1 MDNIKKKTLLTL
13 ARASIAE
20 AVDVEYSLDTK
31 TLLEENPW
39 LEEQGASFVT
49 LTTNG
54 DRLRGCIGSIIAHR
68 KLYEDIIHNAKSAAM
83 DDPRFPSLTQKE
95 FDGITVEVS
104 ILSEPEPLEYDSI
117 EELKSKIRVGIDGV
131 VLKYG
136 VYQAT
141 FLPQVWDQL
150 PTFEL
155 FFSHLCQK
163 AGMEADCL
171 GRIPEILTYQVEEYK
186 ED

>member
-1 MDNIKKKTLLTL
+1 MNNIKNTLLTL

-20 AVDVEYSLDTK
+20 AVGLPYTLDLES
-31 TLLEENPW
+31 LLEENPW

-49 LTTNG
+49 LTTSG
-54 DRLRGCIGSIIAHR
+54 ERLRGCIGSIVAHQ
-68 KLYEDIIHNAKSAAM
+68 KLYEDIIHNAKSAAL

-95 FDGITVEVS
+95 FDDITVEVS
-104 ILSEPEPLEYDSI
+104 ILSQPAFLDYDSI
-117 EELKSKIRVGIDGV
+117 DDLKSKIRIGTDGV
-131 VLKYG
+131 ILKDG
-136 VYQAT
+136 LYQAT

-171 GRIPEILTYQVEEYK
+171 ARMPEIFTYQVEEYK
-186 ED
+186 GHL

>member
-1 MDNIKKKTLLTL
+1 MDSMKKTLLTL

-20 AVDVEYSLDTK
+20 AVGLPYTLDLEL
-31 TLLEENPW
+31 LLEENPG

-49 LTTNG
+49 LTTSG
-54 DRLRGCIGSIIAHR
+54 ERLRGCIGSIIAHQ
-68 KLYEDIIHNAKSAAM
+68 KLYEDIIHNANSAAM
-83 DDPRFPSLTQKE
+83 NDPRFPSLTQKE

-104 ILSEPEPLEYDSI
+104 ILSEPEPLDYDSI
-117 EELKSKIRVGIDGV
+117 EELKSKIRVGVDGV
-131 VLKYG
+131 VLKQG

-150 PTFEL
+150 PDFEL

-171 GRIPEILTYQVEEYK
+171 SRMPEILTYQVEEYK
-186 ED
+186 E

>member
-1 MDNIKKKTLLTL
+1 MDSVKKTLLTL

-20 AVDVEYSLDTK
+20 AVGLTYTLDLDA
-31 TLLEENPW
+31 LLEENPW
-39 LEEQGASFVT
+39 LEEEGASFVT
-49 LTTNG
+49 LTTSG
-54 DRLRGCIGSIIAHR
+54 ERLRGCIGSIIAHQ

-83 DDPRFPSLTQKE
+83 YDPRFPSLAQKE
-95 FDGITVEVS
+95 FDDIAVEVS
-104 ILSEPEPLEYDSI
+104 ILSEPELLDYDSI
-117 EELKSKIRVGIDGV
+117 DDLKLKIRVGIDGV
-131 VLKYG
+131 VLKHS

-141 FLPQVWDQL
+141 FLPQVWEQL

-171 GRIPEILTYQVEEYK
+171 SRIPEILTYQVEEYK